1 MRLVFGTCG
10 RGDPWQPG
18 PSRKVPASLGSG
30 FWAVAP
36 GRQLCWPS
44 PGALVHPLSS
54 SSSATGVLLAD
65 GDSCVGVQPVDLG
78 CLSILSLSSL
88 HLRHSS
94 YSLLSLPASVSSEPK
109 LLFPFYWNPTRTTNP
124 RVLSV
129 NLDKS
134 PLFLPSPTTLLP
146 FIWQLG
152 SSFPR
157 TSNLSSRHSREF
169 SSYQNVL
176 PSSSSSSSWVGEWE
190 GGFQVEVPGV
200 LLYSFNSFTFPFL
213 LCVTF
218 T

>member
-18 PSRKVPASLGSG
+18 PSRKSPRVSG
-30 FWAVAP
+30 I
-36 GRQLCWPS
+36 
-44 PGALVHPLSS
+44 
-54 SSSATGVLLAD
+54 GVLGFGTLQAALLAFPWSAD
-65 GDSCVGVQPVDLG
+65 PPTVLFIFCHRRPACGRWLLLRVQPVDLG

-94 YSLLSLPASVSSEPK
+94 YSLLSLPASVRSEPK
-109 LLFPFYWNPTRTTNP
+109 LLFLPFYWNPTRTTNP
-124 RVLSV
+124 RVPSV

-157 TSNLSSRHSREF
+157 TSNLSSRHSREL
-169 SSYQNVL
+169 SSHQKCAPLLFLLLLLGWGVRGGI
-176 PSSSSSSSWVGEWE
+176 SSWSPR
-190 GGFQVEVPGV
+190 GFT
-200 LLYSFNSFTFPFL
+200 LFF
-213 LCVTF
+213 
-218 T
+218 